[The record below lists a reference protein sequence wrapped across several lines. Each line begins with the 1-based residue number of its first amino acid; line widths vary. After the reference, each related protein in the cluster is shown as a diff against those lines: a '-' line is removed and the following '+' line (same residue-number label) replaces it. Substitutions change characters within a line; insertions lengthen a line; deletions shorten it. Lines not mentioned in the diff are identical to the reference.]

1 MSRNSI
7 IQTSFWKLVN
17 LINKGVGRSN
27 ANLVDNVVMTAS
39 NFFHPKH
46 LRPQPRL
53 AHSAFLPGTFFHPSF
68 PESFLL
74 HRRPQCETP
83 LRVRPAA
90 VGMQLYNSSGD
101 SSAFFNLCLNCR
113 SGNPAGYRYLANILA
128 HSCRFSSASIVCIA
142 LEESST
148 QLTHPKSDQKQIS
161 CSVASKPPLKVK
173 AQPSKHLSDERRNGC
188 RRKLDGYS
196 ARFGWQELRR
206 MLQSMSL
213 SSNQESAE
221 IS

>member
-1 MSRNSI
+1 M
-7 IQTSFWKLVN
+7 VN

-90 VGMQLYNSSGD
+90 VGMQLCNSSGD
-101 SSAFFNLCLNCR
+101 SSAFYQALLEVQT
-113 SGNPAGYRYLANILA
+113 SGNPAGHHYLVNILA
-128 HSCRFSSASIVCIA
+128 HRCKLHSASVVCIA
-142 LEESST
+142 LHESSP
-148 QLTHPKSDQKQIS
+148 QLT
-161 CSVASKPPLKVK
+161 
-173 AQPSKHLSDERRNGC
+173 QP
-188 RRKLDGYS
+188 
-196 ARFGWQELRR
+196 
-206 MLQSMSL
+206 
-213 SSNQESAE
+213 
-221 IS
+221 